1 MTHQLPPPSRESEV
15 IPPESRCSS
24 KQDGGNLLA
33 IVCRCSYGL
42 VQIPIDRSVHL
53 FRRNGVSLVCDAS
66 RAHVGDRVL
75 LHGQPWD
82 AEKMRVVRT
91 HRSR

>member
-1 MTHQLPPPSRESEV
+1 MKLVPISTEDAKAFV
-15 IPPESRCSS
+15 
-24 KQDGGNLLA
+24 
-33 IVCRCSYGL
+33 GL
-42 VQIPIDRSVHL
+42 VQIPINRSVHL
-53 FRRNGVSLVCDAS
+53 FRRNGISLVCDAS

-82 AEKMRVVRT
+82 AEKMRVIRT